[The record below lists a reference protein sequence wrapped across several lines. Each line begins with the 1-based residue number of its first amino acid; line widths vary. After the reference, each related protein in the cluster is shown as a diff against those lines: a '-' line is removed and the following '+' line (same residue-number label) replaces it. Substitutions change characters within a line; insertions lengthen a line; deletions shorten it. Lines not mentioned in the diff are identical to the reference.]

1 MAYEVKAVLSASA
14 GGFVSG
20 FKEAQSAL
28 ESFSNSSNTKVES
41 VGRVMKSAGKAMTV
55 GLTAPLVALGVTST
69 KSAAQFDT
77 QMRTVQAIAG
87 ATANE
92 FDSMRSQALQLGA
105 DTVFSASEVAVGMQ
119 NMSSAGFTASETMAA
134 MAGVMDLAAV
144 AGGDVGVASEIAATT
159 VRQFGLEAGETARV
173 ADVLAEAANRTNADV
188 AGMGDAMKYVGP
200 VASAMGLS
208 LENTAAAIGIMSDAG
223 IKGGQAGTVLRSS
236 LTRLANPTKEA
247 QTAMTD
253 LGMSFFDAQG
263 QMLPLEGIVGQL
275 QTGLAGMTS
284 EQKAATL
291 ATIFGQE
298 AMSGMLALMEA
309 GPEKI
314 KSLTDSFTNSEG
326 AAKEFADT
334 VNGGLGGALEEMSG
348 AIDSAKIAI
357 GTALAPVIQSAAE
370 KIGQLVDKFN
380 SLTPAQQ
387 QFVVG
392 IAAVLAAIGPL
403 LIIFGSLVMSLP
415 LLASGFGMLSAILPV
430 VGGAFTF
437 LISPIGLVVAGITAV
452 VATIMYLWTTNEG
465 FRNAITTG
473 WQAIQSVVS
482 SVSGAI
488 VSVVKSAWDGMKNV
502 ISTVMSAIQ
511 GDTDAQW
518 QVISTLIQVALTV
531 IQTVV
536 SGGWNIVQSITNT
549 ILGALSGVV
558 SSSWESVKSAVSS
571 AMDNIKSTVSSK
583 WESVKSATV
592 SALSAMVSGV
602 TSGMAN
608 VVSAISS
615 GMEGALSAVTGFVG
629 QFQSVGSNIVNAVAS
644 GISAGASAAISA
656 AASMARAALNAA
668 KSALGIHSPSRE
680 FLEVGSQVVAGLV
693 KGIDGNARKAIQST
707 HAMGLDVL
715 NSMPTMSFDVGG
727 KVSSL
732 SSLPQQM
739 VSLSVDKNR
748 NQGGQSASIVLNLGN
763 RAYQAFVGDITKQQ
777 DSTADLIA
785 TYS

>member
-1 MAYEVKAVLSASA
+1 MAYEVKAILSASA
-14 GGFVSG
+14 SG
-20 FKEAQSAL
+20 FTKGFDDAKKAL
-28 ESFSNSSNTKVES
+28 ESFSSGTGSKLQA
-41 VGRVMKSAGKAMTV
+41 VGGVMQSAGKAMTV
-55 GLTAPLVALGVTST
+55 GLTAPLGILAATSIKT
-69 KSAAQFDT
+69 AADFDT
-77 QMRTVQAIAG
+77 QMRRVQAVAG
-87 ATANE
+87 ATGEE
-92 FDSMRSQALQLGA
+92 FQQMRKQAIDLGA
-105 DTVFSASEVAVGMQ
+105 STIFSATEAAAGMD
-119 NMSSAGFTASETMAA
+119 NLSSAGFTASETMAA
-134 MAGVMDLAAV
+134 MPGVLNLAAV
-144 AGGDVGVASEIAATT
+144 AGGDVAMASEVAATA
-159 VRQFGLEAGETARV
+159 VRQFGLEAEQSAHV
-173 ADVLAEAANRTNADV
+173 ADVLAEAANRTNAGVND
-188 AGMGDAMKYVGP
+188 MGEALKYVGP
-200 VASAMGLS
+200 VANAMGIS
-208 LENTAAAIGIMSDAG
+208 LENTAAAVGVLSDAG
-223 IKGGQAGTVLRSS
+223 IKGSQAGTVLRASM
-236 LTRLANPTKEA
+236 TRLAKPTEQA
-247 QTAMTD
+247 RALID
-253 LGMSFFDAQG
+253 ELGMSFFDAQG
-263 QMLPLEGIVGQL
+263 QMKPLDQVVGEL
-275 QTGLAGMTS
+275 TTGMSGMTK
-284 EQKAATL
+284 EQKSAAL

-298 AMSGMLALMEA
+298 AMAGMLALMEA
-309 GPEKI
+309 GPDKI
-314 KSLTDSFTNSEG
+314 AELTNSFKNSDG
-326 AAKEFADT
+326 AAQAFADT
-334 VNGGLGGALEEMSG
+334 VNSGIGGALEELSG
-348 AIDSAKIAI
+348 AFDSAKIAI
-357 GTALAPVIQSAAE
+357 GDALAPAISALADGLATLVNWFNQLPTGVQQVIVGFGAVIA
-370 KIGQLVDKFN
+370 LV
-380 SLTPAQQ
+380 
-387 QFVVG
+387 
-392 IAAVLAAIGPL
+392 GPL
-403 LIIFGSLVMSLP
+403 LMLFGGLIAGLP
-415 LLASGFGMLSAILPV
+415 TLAAGFAILGPAISAI
-430 VGGAFTF
+430 GAVFAA
-437 LISPIGLVVAGITAV
+437 LLSPLGLVVAAIAAV
-452 VATIMYLWTTNEG
+452 VAIIMHLWKTNEG

-558 SSSWESVKSAVSS
+558 SSAWESVKSAVSS

-748 NQGGQSASIVLNLGN
+748 NQGGQSASIFLNLGN